1 MAVMIVL
8 RGAVIMIVFELL
20 EEFQEIIL
28 LFLIV
33 NACWYVCIF
42 VLRKSENY
50 HEKGF

>member
-33 NACWYVCIF
+33 NAC
-42 VLRKSENY
+42 
-50 HEKGF
+50 